1 MPRNH
6 DTLVKKRSWRCIF
19 TYDTGTKVQLLK
31 WVIGHKINC
40 NILFFFFDTIVR
52 TMWHEVHNVVKKI
65 TAYLIL
71 MHVKS
76 QYRAVLVKSNGCHD

>member
-40 NILFFFFDTIVR
+40 NILFFPLLQLLELCGMKSI
-52 TMWHEVHNVVKKI
+52 NVVKKI